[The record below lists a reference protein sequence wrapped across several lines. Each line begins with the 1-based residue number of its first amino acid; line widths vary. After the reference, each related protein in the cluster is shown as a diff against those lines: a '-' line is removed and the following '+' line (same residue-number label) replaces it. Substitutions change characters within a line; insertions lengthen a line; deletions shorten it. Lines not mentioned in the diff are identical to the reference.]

1 MPELKDLVTKGSL
14 TVIDGLLLVVASLAL
29 TYLSLP
35 LIYKFVLLVVSF
47 LPPEGGD
54 IKIIGILVFLGVGS
68 FLVLMTLLGSIAL
81 GFLIFRFM
89 PSRIR
94 LLARLT
100 LAVVLLPILMG
111 SFRSGPRQYFYLLM
125 HPEVRASQEKYKA
138 SEELQKRLKFS
149 RVLAI
154 AQEDHG
160 IKIANTTDQIIRVQV
175 AFLYR
180 VNREVHYC
188 YPREYARLSDPEMT
202 LAPQEI
208 RVFLAGECKFED
220 YAVWGR
226 DLKGVPIFLSANA
239 WLP

>member
-1 MPELKDLVTKGSL
+1 MTH
-14 TVIDGLLLVVASLAL
+14 
-29 TYLSLP
+29 LSLP
-35 LIYKFVLLVVSF
+35 LIYRFVLLVVSF
-47 LPPEGGD
+47 LPPESGD
-54 IKIIGILVFLGVGS
+54 IKIIGILVFRGVGS
-68 FLVLMTLLGSIAL
+68 FLVLMTLLGS
-81 GFLIFRFM
+81 LIFRCM

-111 SFRSGPRQYFYLLM
+111 IFRSGPRQYFHLLI

-138 SEELQKRLKFS
+138 SEELQKRLKVS

-188 YPREYARLSDPEMT
+188 YPRDHARLSDPEMT